1 MKALSVRLGIALV
14 FYVLSVPAQNP
25 PKQEKL
31 LFENEYTRVYE
42 ATLNPGESLPPH
54 ETGNRLIYSLS
65 AYVLRYHWDNK
76 VSEENRK
83 AGDVHFHPAG
93 VHNEENAGKQKAV
106 FLIVERTSKAL
117 PAVEGSGHDMA
128 KASPYNTRVLLDR
141 EQAKIFE
148 VALYPKD
155 AVAMH
160 FGLNRIV
167 YGLTSYELIVKTPDG
182 KEQKEIHKKGS
193 CEWHAAGMHTVENRG
208 TEVAKFVVFSFK
220 K

>member
-1 MKALSVRLGIALV
+1 MKALSVSLGVALL
-14 FYVLSVPAQNP
+14 FCVLSVPAQNP

-31 LFENEYTRVYE
+31 LFENEYARVYE
-42 ATLNPGESLPPH
+42 ATLNPGESLQPH

-65 AYVLRYHWDNK
+65 DYVLRYHWDNK
-76 VSEENRK
+76 VSEEKRK

-93 VHNEENAGKQKAV
+93 THNEENGGKQKAV

-128 KASPYNTRVLLDR
+128 KVSPYNTKVLLDR

-148 VALYPKD
+148 VTLYPKD

-167 YGLTSYELIVKTPDG
+167 YGLTSYELVVKTPDG
-182 KEQKEIHKKGS
+182 KEQKETHKKGS
-193 CEWHAAGMHTVENRG
+193 CDWQPAGMHTVENRG
-208 TEVAKFVVFSFK
+208 TQVAKFVVFSFK